1 MEKLFWGNIDDENSR
16 CNDDYIDA
24 ISVKFPDRPTSE
36 EWARHLEKLTE
47 KHRAEGW
54 PTVAP
59 PEVVN
64 QVIDLKITK
73 KR

>member
-1 MEKLFWGNIDDENSR
+1 MEKLFWGTTDDEHS
-16 CNDDYIDA
+16 NDDYID
-24 ISVKFPDRPTSE
+24 SVKVRFPDRPTSK

-54 PTVAP
+54 PQVAP

-73 KR
+73 R